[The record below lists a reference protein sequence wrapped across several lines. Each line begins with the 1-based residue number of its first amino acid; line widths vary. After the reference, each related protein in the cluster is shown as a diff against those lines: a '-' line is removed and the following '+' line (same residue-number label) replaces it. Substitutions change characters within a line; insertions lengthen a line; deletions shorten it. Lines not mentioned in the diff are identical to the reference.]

1 LPDINFMD
9 LDSLPACMDSLAPL
23 TLRRQNDNRLA
34 PICLRQY
41 VSCMTEKLTIAI
53 AQINQRV
60 GDLSGNAA
68 AMLEWRA
75 KAAQADLIVFPEQ
88 QLIGYPAED
97 LVLKPEFAKRAAIE
111 LDVLAKATADG
122 GPAMLVGSI
131 FADGGALYNGV
142 AMLDGGVIVA
152 VRYKHELPNYGTF
165 DEKRIFA
172 HGPLP
177 TPVEFRGVKLG
188 LPICEDGWLPAVCGH
203 LKGMG
208 AELFISVNGSPYE
221 IDKDDRREFVV
232 FASRVKQTGLPLIV
246 LNRVGGQDE
255 LVFDGC
261 SFVLNADGSTAHRLP
276 DWEEALVITNWHRS
290 ETGWICESGALAKWE
305 EHPADIYSA
314 MVLSLR
320 DYVER
325 NRFPGVVLGLSGGID
340 SAICAA
346 IAADALGPERVWCVM
361 LPSRYTSQESLDDA
375 AECAAL
381 IGCKLDTIP
390 INPAVMAFD
399 EMLSGSFADVE
410 VDITEENVQSRIRG
424 VTLMALSNKFG
435 HMLLTTGNKSE
446 MSVGYATIY
455 GDMAG
460 GYNPLKDAYK
470 MTVFAISEWRN
481 DHRPRIG
488 LGSEGPVI
496 PLNIIKKPPSAELRP
511 DQKDSDSLPPYPVLD
526 NILLGLVE
534 QEASVDDLVARGH
547 DRDIVVRIE
556 RLLYIAEY
564 KRRQAPPGTK
574 LGTRN
579 FGRDRRYPITN
590 AFRSG

>member
-1 LPDINFMD
+1 MT
-9 LDSLPACMDSLAPL
+9 DSL
-23 TLRRQNDNRLA
+23 
-34 PICLRQY
+34 
-41 VSCMTEKLTIAI
+41 KIAI
-53 AQINQRV
+53 CQLNQRV
-60 GDLSGNAA
+60 GDLKGNAD

-75 KAAQADLIVFPEQ
+75 KAGDVDLVLFPEQ

-97 LVLKPEFAKRAAIE
+97 LVLKPVFAAAAAKE
-111 LDVLAKATADG
+111 LERLTAATADG

-131 FADGGALYNGV
+131 LREGDALYNIV
-142 AMLDGGVIVA
+142 ALLDGGKVVA
-152 VRYKHELPNYGTF
+152 VRKKHELPNYGTF
-165 DEKRIFA
+165 DEKRIFTS
-172 HGPLP
+172 GPLP
-177 TPVEFRGVKLG
+177 EPVEFRGVKLG
-188 LPICEDGWLPAVCGH
+188 LPICEDGWLPKVSKH
-203 LKGMG
+203 LAEQG
-208 AELFISVNGSPYE
+208 AEILISVNGSPYE
-221 IDKDDRREFVV
+221 IDKDDRRLEQV
-232 FASRVKQTGLPLIV
+232 FAARVAETGLPLLF

-255 LVFDGC
+255 LVFDGS
-261 SFVLNADGSTAHRLP
+261 SFVLNADGEAAHRLP
-276 DWEEALVITNWHRS
+276 DWEEHHRITHWTRADN
-290 ETGWICESGALAKWE
+290 GWVCAPGELAVWE
-305 EHPADIYSA
+305 DHPADIYSA
-314 MVLSLR
+314 MVLALR

-361 LPSRYTSQESLDDA
+361 LPSRFTGQLSLDLA
-375 AECAAL
+375 SECATM

-390 INPAVMAFD
+390 ISPAVDAFD
-399 EMLSGSFADVE
+399 EMLSGSFADRE

-470 MTVFAISEWRN
+470 MTVFAISRWRN
-481 DHRPRIG
+481 ANRCRIG
-488 LGSEGPVI
+488 LGPDGPVI
-496 PLNIIKKPPSAELRP
+496 PEAIITRPPSAELRP
-511 DQKDSDSLPPYPVLD
+511 DQKDSDSLPEYPVLD
-526 NILLGLVE
+526 DILLGLVE
-534 QEASVDDLVARGH
+534 QELSVDEVTARGH
-547 DRDIVVRIE
+547 PREVVERIE

-564 KRRQAPPGTK
+564 KRRQAPPGVK
-574 LGTRN
+574 LGSRN